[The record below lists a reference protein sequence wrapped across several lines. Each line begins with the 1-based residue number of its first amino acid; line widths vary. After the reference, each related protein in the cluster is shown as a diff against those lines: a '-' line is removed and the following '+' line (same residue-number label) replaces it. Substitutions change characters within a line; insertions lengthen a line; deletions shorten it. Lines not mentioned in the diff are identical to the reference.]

1 MALGIAAKLTTG
13 ESVEIT
19 RLLKAWGQG
28 DQAALERLTPKVYV
42 ELHRLARRHMRNQPA
57 GHTLQSTAL
66 VHELF
71 LRLFN
76 VNTTDWR
83 DRVHFFAVSAA
94 AMRQILVD
102 SARARQ
108 AVKRG
113 GQFQRVQHSTQINFD
128 EMPDLS
134 SRRGAELVA
143 LDDALNALATLDPR
157 KARVIEL
164 RFFGGLSVEET
175 AAFLNL
181 SPQSVL
187 RDWKLAKA
195 WLQREM
201 VKQPPAA
208 L

>member
-1 MALGIAAKLTTG
+1 M
-13 ESVEIT
+13 
-19 RLLKAWGQG
+19 
-28 DQAALERLTPKVYV
+28 
-42 ELHRLARRHMRNQPA
+42 ARRHMRNQPE

-71 LRLFN
+71 LRL
-76 VNTTDWR
+76 VDANTTDWR

-113 GQFQRVQHSTQINFD
+113 GQLQRVQHSSAINFD
-128 EMPDLS
+128 EMPDLN

-175 AAFLNL
+175 AEVLNL
-181 SPQSVL
+181 SPQSVM
-187 RDWKLAKA
+187 RDWKLAKV

-201 VKQPPAA
+201 SKEPPAA
-208 L
+208 G